1 MTPAKLA
8 AACLDDIKRVREM
21 HDAEPAGYVLTT
33 KDGTQ
38 FICQA
43 RDAFL
48 RLDSPHVDDLVVL
61 TSLEQ
66 ATSMRRLW
74 NRNFSKTKASDTV
87 EIALRGEALDRY
99 VRIRANDLMV
109 IMEGVGV
116 A

>member
-1 MTPAKLA
+1 MSPAELA
-8 AACLDDIKRVREM
+8 ARCLADIKRVREM
-21 HDAEPAGYVLTT
+21 HADGPIGYVLTT

-48 RLDSPHVDDLVVL
+48 RLDGPHVDDLVVL
-61 TSLEQ
+61 TSMEQ
-66 ATSMRRLW
+66 ATAMRRLW
-74 NRNFSKTKASDTV
+74 NRNFSKTAASDAV
-87 EIALRGEALDRY
+87 EIKLRGEALDRY